1 MKVTDIGLISCLR
14 SSIHHLSSTVR
25 ALQREVAALRDRLG
39 QTPEPGPAPPLEPDE
54 ADDLPLFDEA
64 RREVRYQGRTWT
76 FTNRK
81 SRRFHFLMI
90 LFQRLGEYVSAEDV
104 ATAFY
109 QVAQY
114 SWPTLRR
121 YGVRV
126 QEDDLGVKDFPFTI
140 RVEAEGF
147 TLLPLF

>member
-1 MKVTDIGLISCLR
+1 MKVTHIGLISCLR
-14 SSIHHLSSTVR
+14 SSIHHLSTTVQ
-25 ALQREVAALRDRLG
+25 ALQREVAALRRQLTG
-39 QTPEPGPAPPLEPDE
+39 TPDPVPTPAAESVSDQSPV
-54 ADDLPLFDEA
+54 FDEA

-81 SRRFHFLMI
+81 SRRFLFLMI
-90 LFQRLGEYVSAEDV
+90 LFQRLGEYVSAEDI
-104 ATAFY
+104 ATTFY

-126 QEDDLGVKDFPFTI
+126 QEDDLGAKDFPFTI